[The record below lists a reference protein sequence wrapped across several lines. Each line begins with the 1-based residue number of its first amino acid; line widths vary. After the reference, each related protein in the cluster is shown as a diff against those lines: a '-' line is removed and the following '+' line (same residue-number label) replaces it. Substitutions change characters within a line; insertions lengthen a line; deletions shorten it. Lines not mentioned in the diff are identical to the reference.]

1 MGAAAGSVSDWAGEL
16 HQLSRRA
23 AGGKAAGGADMHQS
37 WRDSC
42 GGGAGFF
49 VRGKTRAE
57 RTANSAAVIEFRRA
71 HRISDGY
78 GRRTVGVR
86 RLDRSDVRRLGD
98 RRAAKK
104 YSASG
109 RGWHD

>member
-1 MGAAAGSVSDWAGEL
+1 MGAAAGSVSDCAGEL

-57 RTANSAAVIEFRRA
+57 RTANSAAFMEFRRA
-71 HRISDGY
+71 HRISDGS

-86 RLDRSDVRRLGD
+86 RLDRSDVSPLRDRL
-98 RRAAKK
+98 AEKEHT
-104 YSASG
+104 STG
-109 RGWHD
+109 RVW